1 MSGYS
6 SDCILVKLRY
16 TLFDYCV
23 FFFQDYVLCFKRPI
37 LIDKAV
43 ELLHIVSI
51 SFVDRCSYTIILL
64 VTFSVDGSD
73 KSLDSI
79 IDVYCPFLSP
89 SLLPDKC
96 RNRNGKF
103 FLNGIHCLLNWCL
116 DVEKRECK
124 LLLVNSGKNSVFL
137 HLVKSSFRLSL
148 GFKNDFV
155 LMPSSS
161 FLFLG
166 QFIVRDATSKTIL
179 AANLIV
185 IVCM

>member
-1 MSGYS
+1 
-6 SDCILVKLRY
+6 
-16 TLFDYCV
+16 
-23 FFFQDYVLCFKRPI
+23 
-37 LIDKAV
+37 
-43 ELLHIVSI
+43 LLHIISV
-51 SFVDRCSYTIILL
+51 SFVNRCSYTIILL
-64 VTFSVDGSD
+64 ITFNIDGGY

-79 IDVYCPFLSP
+79 IDVCCPFLSP
-89 SLLPDKC
+89 SLLSDKC

-103 FLNGIHCLLNWCL
+103 LLNGIHCLLNRCL
-116 DVEKRECK
+116 DVKKRECK

-161 FLFLG
+161 LFLLG
-166 QFIVRDATSKTIL
+166 QFIVRDAACKTIL

-185 IVCM
+185 IVCMKLREIFRFCFSRLSPHLGIRHTLNIIL